1 MAVKDIEEHAM
12 QTEIANQNA
21 GGWWRRTW
29 HRLLLWVKALE
40 RGPMEEMFDSIL
52 RLEREV
58 GRLRSERQKGEDEQN
73 RSTIVQS

>member
-12 QTEIANQNA
+12 QTENANQDG

-29 HRLLLWVKALE
+29 HWILLWVKALE

-58 GRLRSERQKGEDEQN
+58 GRLRNERQKPEDEQ
-73 RSTIVQS
+73 RRPTIAQS

>member
-1 MAVKDIEEHAM
+1 
-12 QTEIANQNA
+12 
-21 GGWWRRTW
+21 
-29 HRLLLWVKALE
+29 
-40 RGPMEEMFDSIL
+40 MFDSIL